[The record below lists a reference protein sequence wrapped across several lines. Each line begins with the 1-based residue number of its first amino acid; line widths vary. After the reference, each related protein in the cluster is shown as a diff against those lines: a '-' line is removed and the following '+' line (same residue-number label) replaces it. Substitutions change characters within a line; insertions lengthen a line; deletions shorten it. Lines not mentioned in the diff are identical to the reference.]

1 MSITIEKET
10 AGKYEEKKSI
20 FLAYILKVN
29 NVEEFNKRL
38 EELKI
43 QHSKARHILTTY
55 RIDSA
60 KEAASEDKEP
70 IKSSHIILEILKKN
84 KLTKIGVVLDRY
96 YGGILLG
103 ASNLEKAYIK
113 VFTEAMNQAKKIDEK
128 ELPIYK
134 LEISNKD
141 YSRLLKALSSD
152 DIVVSK
158 EFYGPNVVLKVAGPN
173 IEQLFNELGCEH
185 EDTYERKLFAVSI

>member
-84 KLTKIGVVLDRY
+84 NLTKIGVVLVRY

-113 VFTEAMNQAKKIDEK
+113 VFTEAMNLAKKIDEK

-173 IEQLFNELGCEH
+173 IEQLFNELGCEY

>member
-20 FLAYILKVN
+20 FLVYILKVN

-84 KLTKIGVVLDRY
+84 NLTKIGVVLVRY

-173 IEQLFNELGCEH
+173 IEQLFNELGCEY

>member
-84 KLTKIGVVLDRY
+84 NLTKIGVVLVRY

-173 IEQLFNELGCEH
+173 IEQLFNELGCEY
-185 EDTYERKLFAVSI
+185 EDTYERKQFAVSI

>member
-84 KLTKIGVVLDRY
+84 NLTKIGVVLVRY

-128 ELPIYK
+128 ELPIYE

-173 IEQLFNELGCEH
+173 IEQLFNELGCEY

>member
-43 QHSKARHILTTY
+43 QQSKARHILTTY

-60 KEAASEDKEP
+60 KEAASEDKQP
-70 IKSSHIILEILKKN
+70 INSSHIILEILKKN
-84 KLTKIGVVLDRY
+84 NLTKIGVVLVRY

-173 IEQLFNELGCEH
+173 IEQLFNELGCEY

>member
-84 KLTKIGVVLDRY
+84 KLTKIGVVLVRY

-113 VFTEAMNQAKKIDEK
+113 VFTEAMNQDKKIDEK

>member
-20 FLAYILKVN
+20 FFAYILKVN
-29 NVEEFNKRL
+29 SVEEFNKRL
-38 EELKI
+38 EELEI
-43 QHSKARHILTTY
+43 QHNKARHILTSY
-55 RIDSA
+55 RIDPS

-84 KLTKIGVVLDRY
+84 NLTKIGVVLVRY

-113 VFTEAMNQAKKIDEK
+113 VFTEAMNQTKKIDEK

-134 LEISNKD
+134 VETTNKD
-141 YSRLLKALSSD
+141 YSRLVKALSSD
-152 DIVVSK
+152 DVIVDK
-158 EFYGPNVVLKVAGPN
+158 EFYGPNVILKVAGPK
-173 IEQLFNELGCEH
+173 IESLLEKLGFEY
-185 EDTYERKLFAVSI
+185 EDTFERKLFALSI

>member
-29 NVEEFNKRL
+29 NAEEFNKRL

-84 KLTKIGVVLDRY
+84 NLTKIGVVLVRY

-173 IEQLFNELGCEH
+173 IEQLFNELGCEYK
-185 EDTYERKLFAVSI
+185 DTYERKLFAVSI

>member
-84 KLTKIGVVLDRY
+84 NLTKIGVVLVRY

-173 IEQLFNELGCEH
+173 IEQLFNKLECEY
-185 EDTYERKLFAVSI
+185 EDTYERNLFAVSI

>member
-29 NVEEFNKRL
+29 SVEEFNKRL

-84 KLTKIGVVLDRY
+84 NLNKIGVVLVRY

-173 IEQLFNELGCEH
+173 IEQLFNKLGCEY

>member
-84 KLTKIGVVLDRY
+84 NLTKIGVVLVRY

-113 VFTEAMNQAKKIDEK
+113 VFTEAMNQAKKIYEK

-173 IEQLFNELGCEH
+173 IEQLFNKLECEY

>member
-43 QHSKARHILTTY
+43 HHSKARHILTTY

-84 KLTKIGVVLDRY
+84 NLTKIGVVLVRY

-158 EFYGPNVVLKVAGPN
+158 EFHGPNVVLKVAGPN
-173 IEQLFNELGCEH
+173 IEQLFNKLGCEY

>member
-43 QHSKARHILTTY
+43 QHSKARHILTIY

-84 KLTKIGVVLDRY
+84 NLTKIGVVLVRY

-173 IEQLFNELGCEH
+173 IDQLFNKLGCEY

>member
-84 KLTKIGVVLDRY
+84 NLTKIGVVLVRY

-128 ELPIYK
+128 E
-134 LEISNKD
+134 
-141 YSRLLKALSSD
+141 RLFKIIKSF
-152 DIVVSK
+152 I
-158 EFYGPNVVLKVAGPN
+158 
-173 IEQLFNELGCEH
+173 
-185 EDTYERKLFAVSI
+185 

>member
-84 KLTKIGVVLDRY
+84 NLTKIGVVLVRY

-128 ELPIYK
+128 ELQIYK

-173 IEQLFNELGCEH
+173 IEQLFNKLGCEY

>member
-84 KLTKIGVVLDRY
+84 NLTKIGVVLVRY

-173 IEQLFNELGCEH
+173 IEQLFNELGGEY

>member
-84 KLTKIGVVLDRY
+84 NLTKIGVVLVRY

-173 IEQLFNELGCEH
+173 IEQLFNELGCEY
-185 EDTYERKLFAVSI
+185 EDTYERKLIAVSI

>member
-84 KLTKIGVVLDRY
+84 NLTKIGVVLVRY

-128 ELPIYK
+128 ELQIYK

-173 IEQLFNELGCEH
+173 IEQLFNELGCEY

>member
-29 NVEEFNKRL
+29 SVEEFNKRL

-43 QHSKARHILTTY
+43 QHSKARHILTSY

-84 KLTKIGVVLDRY
+84 NLNKIGVVLVRY

-173 IEQLFNELGCEH
+173 IEQLFNKLGCEY

>member
-10 AGKYEEKKSI
+10 ASKYEEKKSI

-84 KLTKIGVVLDRY
+84 KLTKIGVVLVRY

-173 IEQLFNELGCEH
+173 IEQLFNELGCEY

>member
-43 QHSKARHILTTY
+43 QHSKAIHILTTY

-84 KLTKIGVVLDRY
+84 KLTKIGVVLVRY

-173 IEQLFNELGCEH
+173 IEQLFNELGCEY

>member
-84 KLTKIGVVLDRY
+84 NLTKIGVVLVRY

-158 EFYGPNVVLKVAGPN
+158 EFYGSNVVLKVAGPN
-173 IEQLFNELGCEH
+173 IEQLFNKLGCEY

>member
-29 NVEEFNKRL
+29 NAEEFNKRL

-84 KLTKIGVVLDRY
+84 NLTKIGVVLVRY

-173 IEQLFNELGCEH
+173 IEQLLMNW
-185 EDTYERKLFAVSI
+185 DVSTKILMKENYLL

>member
-29 NVEEFNKRL
+29 NVEEFNKWL

-84 KLTKIGVVLDRY
+84 NLTKIGVVLVRY

-173 IEQLFNELGCEH
+173 IEQLFNELGCEY

>member
-84 KLTKIGVVLDRY
+84 KLTKIGVVLVRY
-96 YGGILLG
+96 YGGI
-103 ASNLEKAYIK
+103 Y
-113 VFTEAMNQAKKIDEK
+113 
-128 ELPIYK
+128 
-134 LEISNKD
+134 
-141 YSRLLKALSSD
+141 
-152 DIVVSK
+152 
-158 EFYGPNVVLKVAGPN
+158 
-173 IEQLFNELGCEH
+173 
-185 EDTYERKLFAVSI
+185 

>member
-10 AGKYEEKKSI
+10 SGKYEEKKSI

-84 KLTKIGVVLDRY
+84 NLTKIGVVLVRY

-173 IEQLFNELGCEH
+173 IEQLFNELGCEY

>member
-84 KLTKIGVVLDRY
+84 NLTKIGVVLVRY

-173 IEQLFNELGCEH
+173 IEQLFNELRCEY

>member
-84 KLTKIGVVLDRY
+84 NLTKIWVVLVRY

-173 IEQLFNELGCEH
+173 IEQLFNELGCEY

>member
-84 KLTKIGVVLDRY
+84 NLTKIGVVLVRY

-173 IEQLFNELGCEH
+173 IEQLFNELGCEY
-185 EDTYERKLFAVSI
+185 EYTYERKLFAVSI

>member
-29 NVEEFNKRL
+29 SVEEFNKRL

-43 QHSKARHILTTY
+43 QHSKARHILTSY

-84 KLTKIGVVLDRY
+84 NLTKIGVVLVRY

-128 ELPIYK
+128 ELSIYK

-173 IEQLFNELGCEH
+173 IEQLFNKLGCEY

>member
-84 KLTKIGVVLDRY
+84 NLTKIGVVLVRY

-158 EFYGPNVVLKVAGPN
+158 EFYGPNVDLKVACPN
-173 IEQLFNELGCEH
+173 IEQLFNELGCEY

>member
-43 QHSKARHILTTY
+43 QHSKARHILITY

-84 KLTKIGVVLDRY
+84 NLTKIGVVLVRY

-173 IEQLFNELGCEH
+173 IEQLFNELGCEY

>member
-60 KEAASEDKEP
+60 KKAASEDKEP

-84 KLTKIGVVLDRY
+84 NLTKIGVVLVRY

-173 IEQLFNELGCEH
+173 IEQLFNELGCEY

>member
-29 NVEEFNKRL
+29 NAEEFNKRL

-84 KLTKIGVVLDRY
+84 NLTKIGVVLVRY

-113 VFTEAMNQAKKIDEK
+113 VFTEAMNQAKKIDEE

-173 IEQLFNELGCEH
+173 IEQLFNELGCEY

>member
-84 KLTKIGVVLDRY
+84 NLTKIGVVLVRY

-113 VFTEAMNQAKKIDEK
+113 VFTEAMNQAKNIAEK

-173 IEQLFNELGCEH
+173 IEQLFNELGCEY

>member
-84 KLTKIGVVLDRY
+84 NLTKIGVVLVRY

-173 IEQLFNELGCEH
+173 IEQLFNKLGYEY

>member
-1 MSITIEKET
+1 MNITIEEET
-10 AGKYEEKKSI
+10 CGKYEEKKSI

-29 NVEEFNKRL
+29 TVDEFNAKL
-38 EELKI
+38 SEIKEK
-43 QHSKARHILTTY
+43 HVKARHVLSSY
-55 RIDSA
+55 RIDAS

-84 KLTKIGVVLDRY
+84 DLTKIGVVLVRY

-113 VFTEAMNQAKKIDEK
+113 VFTEAMNKAKKIVEK
-128 ELPIYK
+128 EMPIYK

-141 YSRLLKALSSD
+141 YSRLVKAMSNN
-152 DIVVSK
+152 DIILEK
-158 EFYGPNVVLKVAGPN
+158 EFVGANVILKIAGLE
-173 IEQLFNELGCEH
+173 ISTLLDKLGFN
-185 EDTYERKLFAVSI
+185 YEETNEKKVFFLNV